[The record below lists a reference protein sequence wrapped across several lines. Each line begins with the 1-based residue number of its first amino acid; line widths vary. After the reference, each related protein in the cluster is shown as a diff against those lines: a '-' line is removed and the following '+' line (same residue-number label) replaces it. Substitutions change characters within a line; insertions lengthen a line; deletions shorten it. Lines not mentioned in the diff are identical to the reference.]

1 MTFRIYITGCDGG
14 KMKQKCLTKICMGLM
29 GLLLAIPSYTE
40 AAKQPNDIGLTEL
53 EKVVESPKERA
64 EREARGEKLPS
75 EINPPVVDESDLIIR
90 DNAGETEQRE
100 LTAMQKALRPYLG
113 KTIVSQRVVG
123 TVTVPPEQV
132 LALIKQKKGMQ
143 LTEAGINEDMKSIY
157 EAGWFYE
164 MRPIF
169 THVNGGVAIT
179 YEVKENSVYNG
190 YTIEGNSIIPES
202 KIKSLF
208 HMQPGTVANLQEIN
222 KAVAGLEEEYRAN
235 GYILARVSD
244 AHMDDEGYLRVLINE
259 GIVEDFK
266 VKGNVKTK
274 DKVIL
279 REITLKKNEPFN
291 AKKARRSMNRIQ
303 NLGFFEDVNI
313 KLNPGQEPGAVEVEV
328 TVKEMNTG
336 QFGIGAGY
344 SNADGFVGQL
354 SIGDRNLFGRGD
366 SASIRWEF
374 GGRDNKN
381 YDFTYSK
388 PWIDKRETRMTVNLY
403 DVTNDYEDYDIDAR
417 RLARYEKKRRGQEL
431 TFSRRADNEF
441 ISNYITLKNRDDIY
455 NGMSENYRN
464 KGEFQYYEEDYNV
477 ADPKSDSRVKDY
489 YPETAAARREENFGK
504 TRSVTFGRIFD
515 NRDNVYDPHE
525 GKRLSF
531 SVENSKGL
539 GGDFSFLKCT
549 VDTRYYFRAGG
560 ESVWALQMMGGYA
573 HGDMPLSQRFSMG
586 GSDSL
591 RGYEDNQFRG
601 NTMLKGTLEYRFPIV
616 KKIQGVLF
624 TDNGYAWD
632 KRFES
637 NYDLGKIKSSVGMG
651 LRINS
656 PLGPIKI
663 DYGWGRDGGKFHFN
677 FGGQF

>member
-1 MTFRIYITGCDGG
+1 MRRRH
-14 KMKQKCLTKICMGLM
+14 LTKFGAGLM
-29 GLLLAIPSYTE
+29 GLLMAVPLCAE
-40 AAKQPNDIGLTEL
+40 AAVQPNDISLTDL
-53 EKVVESPKERA
+53 EKVVESPKEKA

-75 EINPPVVDESDLIIR
+75 EVNPPVVDENDLVIR
-90 DNAGETEQRE
+90 ENTEEPEQRE
-100 LTAMQKALRPYLG
+100 LTAVQKALQPYLG
-113 KTIVSQRVVG
+113 KNIVSQRVVG
-123 TVTVPPEQV
+123 VVTIPEEQV
-132 LALIKQKKGMQ
+132 LALLKQKKGMQ

-157 EAGWFYE
+157 EAGWFFE
-164 MRPIF
+164 MRPVF
-169 THVNGGVAIT
+169 SNVSGGVAII
-179 YEVKENSVYNG
+179 YEVRENSIYNG
-190 YTIEGNSIIPES
+190 YTIEGNSIIPEK
-202 KIKSLF
+202 KIQALF

-244 AHMDDEGYLRVLINE
+244 AHMDDEGYLRVAINE

-266 VKGNVKTK
+266 VKGNVKCK

-354 SIGDRNLFGRGD
+354 SIGDRNLFGSGD

-431 TFSRRADNEF
+431 TFSRRAENEF

-455 NGMSENYRN
+455 NGMSDNYKN
-464 KGEFQYYEEDYNV
+464 KGEFQYYETDYNV
-477 ADPKSDSRVKDY
+477 NDPKSDSRVKEY
-489 YPETAAARREENFGK
+489 YPGGKDGGGAEGARLRKEENFGK
-504 TRSVTFGRIFD
+504 THSITFGRIFD

-525 GKRLSF
+525 GKRLSA
-531 SVENSKGL
+531 SVESSKGL
-539 GGDFSFLKCT
+539 GGDFSFVKCT
-549 VDTRYYFRAGG
+549 VDTRYYFRAAR
-560 ESVWALQMMGGYA
+560 ENVWALQLMAGYA

-586 GSDSL
+586 GSDTL

-601 NTMLKGTLEYRFPIV
+601 NSMLKGTLEYRFPIV
-616 KKIQGVLF
+616 KKIQGVVF

-632 KRFES
+632 KRFQS
-637 NYDLGKIKSSVGMG
+637 TFDLGEIKSSVGLG